1 MSIFS
6 FRFHFKNSFEE
17 SNPWICDCSS
27 VLVSI
32 LFPERL
38 CLVND
43 RDKYIL
49 CL

>member
-1 MSIFS
+1 MFIFS
-6 FRFHFKNSFEE
+6 FYFHFKNSFEE

-27 VLVSI
+27 SLVSI

-43 RDKYIL
+43 GGKYIL